1 MESKDDTLVYHIA
14 RDWRDAGLD
23 ARDTAMLEY
32 VEKLTRTPGQVN
44 QEDVDKLR
52 AEGFDDRQMLDIVL
66 ICAMFNFMTRIADGT
81 GTRAEESW
89 RANKQRKD
97 AAVKAELEAELGQR
111 AAQA

>member
-1 MESKDDTLVYHIA
+1 METKDDTLVYHIA
-14 RDWRDAGLD
+14 RNWRAAGLD

-32 VEKLTRTPGQVN
+32 VEKLTRTPGQVT

-52 AEGFDDRQMLDIVL
+52 AEGFDDRQVLDIVL
-66 ICAMFNFMTRIADGT
+66 VCSMFNFMTRLADGT

-97 AAVKAELEAELGQR
+97 AQVEAELGGQ